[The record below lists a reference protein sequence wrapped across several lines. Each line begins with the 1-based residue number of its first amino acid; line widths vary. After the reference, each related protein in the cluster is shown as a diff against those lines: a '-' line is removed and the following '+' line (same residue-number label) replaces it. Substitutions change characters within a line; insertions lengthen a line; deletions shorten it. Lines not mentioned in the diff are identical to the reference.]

1 MSCLLLNPSVISWRR
16 RRGGSSTSTTVQRD
30 VIRTF
35 STNNGVNEAFFVALD
50 LTNFAA
56 AMGHIGSFDA
66 VQQLAEMLAGH
77 VRVHMLLIFKVLT
90 ASLNDGS
97 FVLIHTLDAEP
108 VVHDSVDSWRRYIV
122 FEDKE
127 LGVVL
132 LSFSL

>member
-1 MSCLLLNPSVISWRR
+1 VAC
-16 RRGGSSTSTTVQRD
+16 T
-30 VIRTF
+30 IR
-35 STNNGVNEAFFVALD
+35 TNNGVDEAFFVALD
-50 LTNFAA
+50 LTNIAA

-66 VQQLAEMLAGH
+66 IQQLAEMLASH
-77 VRVHMLLIFKVLT
+77 VRVHVLLVFEMLT

-108 VVHDSVDSWRRYIV
+108 VVCNNVVSRLHRIV